1 MLADIIEEKINI
13 FIFILYT
20 IVSFFYNNLL
30 FKIIDLFSPNHYAVS
45 RVFEAFGLFI
55 IDVIIS
61 GVYNI
66 GDLVIKIVVFI
77 LLILSTFIYNEF
89 LVINIY
95 DLAKNT
101 KLFLDYEES
110 RENLSLNETKL
121 NIELQLDVDGENEI

>member
-20 IVSFFYNNLL
+20 IVSFFYNNFL
-30 FKIIDLFSPNHYAVS
+30 FKIIDLFSPNHYAIS
-45 RVFEAFGLFI
+45 RVFEAFGIFI
-55 IDVIIS
+55 IDIIIN

-95 DLAKNT
+95 GLAKNT
-101 KLFLDYEES
+101 KLFLDYKERSES
-110 RENLSLNETKL
+110 LSISETEFNLVNY
-121 NIELQLDVDGENEI
+121 LDVDSESDI